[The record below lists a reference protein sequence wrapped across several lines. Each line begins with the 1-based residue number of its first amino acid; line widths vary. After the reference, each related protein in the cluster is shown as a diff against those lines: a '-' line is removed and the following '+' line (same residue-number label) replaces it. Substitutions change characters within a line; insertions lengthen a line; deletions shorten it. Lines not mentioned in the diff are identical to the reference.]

1 MEKICF
7 AGLGNPG
14 DKYKNNRHNIGF
26 LWIDYISDYFKFPSF
41 RSFKSELDYSYNELF
56 GDSVYLLKPMTYM
69 NNSGI
74 PLKKFMDYNNIPVE
88 NLIIIYDDIDIETG
102 KLKIR
107 KKGSKGGHN
116 GMGSIIENFKTE
128 DIKRIRVGVGPKK
141 EGLDLSDYVL
151 SDFSKEEFKK
161 ISNVIELS
169 PFLVQDILSNGI
181 DFAMSK
187 YNK

>member
-1 MEKICF
+1 MTKICF

-14 DKYKNNRHNIGF
+14 DRYKNTRHNVGF
-26 LWIDYISDYFKFPSF
+26 IWIDYLSDSFKFPSF
-41 RSFKSELDYSYNELF
+41 KSFKSDMDYSYCELF
-56 GDSVYLLKPMTYM
+56 GNLVYLLKPMSYM

-128 DIKRIRVGVGPKK
+128 DIKRIRVGIGPKR
-141 EGLDLSDYVL
+141 EGTDLSDYVL
-151 SDFSKEEFKK
+151 SDFSKEEFEK
-161 ISNVIELS
+161 INKVLKIA
-169 PFLVQDILSNGI
+169 PFIVEDIVSKGI